1 MSATERIPVLTHE
14 SPVPLSAHAGG
25 TRFSLVYQAKQGRV
39 PDVPFFL
46 GSGYRSQTSPKNGYE
61 WVRRDN
67 SAGQTVC
74 ARARGLEM
82 TFPRMGT
89 QCPRHWRRLPWSEA
103 VYRRSAGVPIL
114 RPENGY
120 EWVRGVLEVQRGAG
134 TQPRPP

>member
-1 MSATERIPVLTHE
+1 MSATERIPALTHE

-39 PDVPFFL
+39 PDVPFSL

-61 WVRRDN
+61 WVRRGN

-74 ARARGLEM
+74 TRARGLEM

-89 QCPRHWRRLPWSEA
+89 PGKRHWHRFPWSEA
-103 VYRRSAGVPIL
+103 AYRPPVGVPIL
-114 RPENGY
+114 RLENGY
-120 EWVRGVLEVQRGAG
+120 EWVRGALEVQRGAD
-134 TQPRPP
+134 TQLRPP